1 MATIIK
7 QLGGVRRQ
15 CAEAVCGGRIF
26 QIHFRKAVVGY
37 LPIFS
42 VSVRR
47 PFFPPQTWLFATE
60 SPCIE
65 LP

>member
-1 MATIIK
+1 MAE
-7 QLGGVRRQ
+7 LSSLGVRRQ

-42 VSVRR
+42 VMASV
-47 PFFPPQTWLFATE
+47 FSSSKLFATD

-65 LP
+65 LDPVTGA